1 MCCSCSIKSS
11 TQTTKCRQIADVLF
25 EKHGME
31 RNVADECTGNYL
43 RAFRKCP
50 DNPSMSLEQWRTE
63 LWQRALPEQFGHL
76 TYDIYNQWINL
87 RYHYMQL
94 SDGLVNMLRQLRK
107 NYLLAVITNGPS
119 NAQWEKIHKLGL
131 NNRSLFDCILVS
143 ADLPFEKPDP
153 EIFMTACN
161 YLRVPP
167 ESCIMIGDKL
177 ETDIKVRIFNTC
189 DQFHEISTRDVSLI
203 STLTRCAIDL
213 FQISTFLKNLLTKI

>member
-1 MCCSCSIKSS
+1 MC
-11 TQTTKCRQIADVLF
+11 QQIADVLT

-31 RNVADECTGNYL
+31 RSKADECTGNYL

-50 DNPSMSLEQWRTE
+50 DNPAMSLEHWRSE
-63 LWQRALPEQFGHL
+63 LWQRALPVQLRHL
-76 TYDIYNQWINL
+76 TRDIYNQWLDL

-94 SDGLVNMLRQLRK
+94 SDGLINMLRQLRK

-131 NNRSLFDCILVS
+131 DMGNLSLFDCILVS

-153 EIFMTACN
+153 RIFMTACN

-167 ESCIMIGDKL
+167 ENCIMIGDKL
-177 ETDIKVRIFNTC
+177 ETDIKVRIKSRINFK
-189 DQFHEISTRDVSLI
+189 EPK
-203 STLTRCAIDL
+203 
-213 FQISTFLKNLLTKI
+213 LKELLPLSCI